1 MRTKIYDAYC
11 SQVGTERQHRYA
23 CVLARKAGY
32 DALRYAVADALDI
45 SISKAGRKGIS
56 PRDASQVIDYLQGK
70 LNEQQEQEEA

>member
-1 MRTKIYDAYC
+1 MRTKIYDAHC

-56 PRDASQVIDYLQGK
+56 PRDASQVIDYLQDK
-70 LNEQQEQEEA
+70 IDAETVEA